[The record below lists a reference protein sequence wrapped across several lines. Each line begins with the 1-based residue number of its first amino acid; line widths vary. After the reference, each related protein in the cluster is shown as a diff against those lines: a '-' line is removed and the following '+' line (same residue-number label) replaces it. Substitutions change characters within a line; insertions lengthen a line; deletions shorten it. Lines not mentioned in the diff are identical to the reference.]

1 MSVLEVEL
9 KEEEGDKMK
18 SSANFWATVKD
29 HVLALKWSEK
39 QDDNP
44 TSANVLCPQWYRDLD
59 KKGTVVTVCYPWTK
73 TV

>member
-39 QDDNP
+39 QDDN
-44 TSANVLCPQWYRDLD
+44 TIQHQQMCFVHNDTEL
-59 KKGTVVTVCYPWTK
+59 
-73 TV
+73 